1 MQGYILK
8 VQKVRDED
16 CIVTILSPHKQ
27 IKCYR
32 FYGARHPII
41 TQGFKLDF
49 ELVES
54 KSFLPHLRSTMHL
67 GFSWLIERERLLIWQ
82 NFMRLMADHLRDV
95 QESDEFYFEILEMC
109 AKKFHRQNPIRVVL
123 ESYAMILKFEGRLHI
138 DTSCFICDG
147 KLNEQIGL
155 GRAFLLAHPECIG
168 KNPLN
173 YDSVIKFLSTASTAH
188 LNDTQIKE
196 LYFILLEGF

>member
-16 CIVTILSPHKQ
+16 CLVTILSPHKQ

-49 ELVES
+49 ELVQS
-54 KSFLPHLRSTMHL
+54 QTFLPHLRSTMHL
-67 GFSWLIERERLLIWQ
+67 GFSWLLDRDRLLIWQ

-95 QESDEFYFEILEMC
+95 EDSDEFYYELIEDC
-109 AKKFHRQNPIRVVL
+109 AKKFHRQNPIRVLL
-123 ESYAMILKFEGRLHI
+123 EAYAMILQFEGRLHL
-138 DTSCFICDG
+138 DMGCFICDG
-147 KLNEQIGL
+147 ELGDETSL
-155 GRAFLLAHPECIG
+155 GRAFLLAHPACIG
-168 KNPLN
+168 KNSLN
-173 YDSVIKFLSTASTAH
+173 KDSIIRFLSTASTVH
-188 LNDTQIKE
+188 LDDSQIKD

>member
-16 CIVTILSPHKQ
+16 CLVTILSPNKQ

-54 KSFLPHLRSTMHL
+54 KTFLPHLRSTMHL
-67 GFSWLIERERLLIWQ
+67 GFSWLIDRDKLLIWQ
-82 NFMRLMADHLRDV
+82 NFMRLLADHLRDV
-95 QESDEFYFEILEMC
+95 EDSDEFYYNLLENC

-123 ESYAMILKFEGRLHI
+123 EAYAMILQFEGRLHL
-138 DTSCFICDG
+138 DMSCFICDG
-147 KLNEQIGL
+147 KLGDEIGV
-155 GRAFLLAHPECIG
+155 GRAFLIAHPTCIG
-168 KNPLN
+168 KNALN
-173 YDSVIKFLSTASTAH
+173 KDSIIRFLSTSSTAH
-188 LNDTQIKE
+188 LSDSQIKE